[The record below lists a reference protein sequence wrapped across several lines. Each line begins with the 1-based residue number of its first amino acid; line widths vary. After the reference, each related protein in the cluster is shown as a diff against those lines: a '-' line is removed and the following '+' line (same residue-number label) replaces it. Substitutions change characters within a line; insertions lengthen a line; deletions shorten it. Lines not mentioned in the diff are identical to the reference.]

1 MLLKP
6 LRKREDNNIKTF
18 QVNRF
23 FYKLF
28 FLISNK
34 NRFDEIKTGSSKT
47 VQIQISLFVTKT
59 PYIGNSPSSGAFI
72 CKMFLKHHNPTG
84 YNSRL

>member
-6 LRKREDNNIKTF
+6 LRKREDNNIKLF
-18 QVNRF
+18 EVNRF
-23 FYKLF
+23 FYKLL

-47 VQIQISLFVTKT
+47 ASTQISLFVAKALISET
-59 PYIGNSPSSGAFI
+59 PLNMEFWLMR
-72 CKMFLKHHNPTG
+72 CF
-84 YNSRL
+84 